1 MVQLES
7 LGVLVLA
14 TLTFG
19 QSYAPMYANLTWQPP
34 RTLSNWSNLTVETST
49 GAFIGMYN
57 DTYPNVRQFLRVPF
71 AQVSSPPT
79 NVVVCI
85 VPYSS
90 SVPC

>member
-1 MVQLES
+1 MVQLE
-7 LGVLVLA
+7 GLVLFALA
-14 TLTFG
+14 TSALG

-34 RTLSNWSNLTVETST
+34 RTLSNWSNLTVKTST

-57 DTYPNVRQFLRVPF
+57 DTYPNVCQFLRVPF
-71 AQVSSPPT
+71 AQVSSSPA

-90 SVPC
+90 LLPC